1 MFKVPSTTVLAKS
14 AAARSDVALRIFLVN
29 PNVKSLVDGG
39 GSALADEEQLKK
51 S

>member
-29 PNVKSLVDGG
+29 PNVKSLIDGG
-39 GSALADEEQLKK
+39 GSALAEEQLKK